1 MASIIAWL
9 ANVNV
14 STGSIHEVYSIGAII
29 PENGTLNDDGTKVVH
44 ILTDNLTSLGFKS
57 PAQFLT
63 ENHYDIANNSWVN
76 RGTKP
81 GSYYTWVDSAWAIHT
96 ESLITDIR
104 QLRDQK
110 LFLCDWTQ
118 GADSPLTSTKKA
130 EWATYRQAL
139 RDIMSNLPS
148 DLDHPD
154 NVSWPS
160 TPS

>member
-14 STGSIHEVYSIGAII
+14 STGIIQEIYSIGGTI
-29 PENGTLNDDGTKVVH
+29 PENGILNDDGTKLIH
-44 ILTDNLTSLGFKS
+44 ILTDSLTSLGFQS
-57 PAQFLT
+57 PAQFLE
-63 ENHYDIANNSWVN
+63 ENHYDIANNSWVS
-76 RGTKP
+76 RGNKP
-81 GSYYTWVDSAWAIHT
+81 GMYYTWVDSAWAVHT
-96 ESLITDIR
+96 EVVAVETR

-118 GADSPLTSTKKA
+118 TADSPLTNTKKA
-130 EWATYRQAL
+130 EWVTYRQAL

-160 TPS
+160 PPS

>member
-14 STGSIHEVYSIGAII
+14 STGIIQEIYSIGGTI
-29 PENGTLNDDGTKVVH
+29 PENGTLNDDETKVIH
-44 ILTDNLTSLGFKS
+44 ILTDSLSSLGFQS
-57 PAQFLT
+57 PAQFLE
-63 ENHYDIANNSWVN
+63 ENHYDIANNSWVS

-96 ESLITDIR
+96 ESLTTDTR
-104 QLRDQK
+104 QLRDRK
-110 LFLCDWTQ
+110 LFSCDWTQ